1 MHDPNAYHL
10 YGMWILMKESET
22 FLGWNFSL
30 SPKEKDL
37 IWCHFWPKK
46 LLWYC
51 CSRPNISQYHGL
63 ESSGGWG
70 QRLQIYSQTP
80 PQFFCTIFY
89 KNLWNFLFTSRK
101 FTKAVS
107 QGADGWLAGCW
118 LKFSSFTSTD
128 YIFIYFLSQKSMNLF
143 SIY

>member
-10 YGMWILMKESET
+10 YGMWI
-22 FLGWNFSL
+22 
-30 SPKEKDL
+30 
-37 IWCHFWPKK
+37 

-89 KNLWNFLFTSRK
+89 KKLVKLSVYFKKVYKGGFAGSWRMIGRLLIKILLLYIHRLYIHLISVAKNQWICCLYICI
-101 FTKAVS
+101 VS
-107 QGADGWLAGCW
+107 TILLLLLLYSLHSHTVHRTW
-118 LKFSSFTSTD
+118 
-128 YIFIYFLSQKSMNLF
+128 
-143 SIY
+143 